1 MNINRRGF
9 LKGIGAL
16 AALAVAP
23 SIPAALVQSE
33 MDRLMA
39 KIATGVVS
47 GETFYL
53 DGPIVISGVNN
64 LRITECRFVFKMSAP
79 WEYLVKIEDAQNLI
93 FSSCVLDATPGQ
105 SSKKAISYEDAELF
119 DILSH
124 AKHLPLA

>member
-39 KIATGVVS
+39 KIATGVVRD
-47 GETFYL
+47 EIFYL
-53 DGPIVISGVNN
+53 DGPVILSGVNN
-64 LRITECRFVFKMSAP
+64 LRITQCKFYFPAWMNGETENGIYYTKLP
-79 WEYLVKIEDAQNLI
+79 TPLIEINGDSHN
-93 FSSCVLDATPGQ
+93 
-105 SSKKAISYEDAELF
+105 ISIDHNSFEVA
-119 DILSH
+119 
-124 AKHLPLA
+124 A